1 MVQQLSASTAIPE
14 GVNLDPR
21 TQTGWL
27 TSICNCSSREFDTH
41 FGPSGALADTYVY
54 TRELK

>member
-1 MVQQLSASTAIPE
+1 MVQQLSESTAIPQ
-14 GVNLDPR
+14 GVNLDPIN
-21 TQTGWL
+21 QTGWI

-41 FGPSGALADTYVY
+41 FRPSGALADTYVY